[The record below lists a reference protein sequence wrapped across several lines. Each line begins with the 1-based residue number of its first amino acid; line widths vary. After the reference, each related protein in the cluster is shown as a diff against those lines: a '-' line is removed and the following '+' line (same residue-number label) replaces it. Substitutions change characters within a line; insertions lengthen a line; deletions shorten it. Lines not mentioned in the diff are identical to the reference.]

1 MEIEPFRNWIKTQ
14 PEDVSEERMYSMA
27 RNSYSPHFLKQLKGI
42 YERYKGNDTAV
53 SESLKIIN
61 SRLEKYIKVKNEMD
75 KLNKDSE
82 NYHSEARKIFKRLNW

>member
-1 MEIEPFRNWIKTQ
+1 MEFESFENWVKKQ
-14 PEDVSEERMYSMA
+14 PEDVSAERMHSMA
-27 RNSYSPHFLKQLKGI
+27 RNEGDPHFLKQLKGI